1 MAENILESY
10 LVQLGAVEDTASFTK
25 FHNVLKD
32 AGRAVEGFTTGA
44 VGDFV
49 KLEASIVTTFSA
61 FGVGLISLADKTALA
76 DQQFGLMGAR
86 MLMTKNSFRA
96 MQMTLDSLGVT
107 LQDVQSDTTGEL
119 QKRFADMY
127 ERNIKLGNQ
136 LGATFDNSMVGIRGL
151 RAETKHFG
159 DELEFLSMKV
169 VDQLFQKLGYG
180 SGEAEAKLRQFNDW
194 FSNKLPEMAGKVS
207 DILVPV
213 WKDMTSVLGGVW
225 RNAEGMLL
233 SFTNLVGL
241 LSGDDSIESST
252 LKLENMAKALL
263 HVANGL
269 AWISGKTMG
278 VFSTAADSAV
288 YIGYALAA
296 KSAYNRSEDPKLTL
310 KDRQD
315 SYQEYRKYQA
325 LADQAWNASSSDFGQ
340 LTGSESAPANT
351 NPVLGGAA
359 HVYKP
364 MRFAKSFGEIAAVVG
379 KDRMAQYMA
388 EARVLYPDVPSNLL
402 AGIIWHESRG
412 NPDAVNPQ
420 SGATGLGQ
428 FLPSTAKAMGISN
441 AKDPEQNILGM
452 AKYLSMLYGKSGDWA
467 DALAQYGG
475 YGHDTMRAQ
484 DYIADVMN
492 QKRLLSREG
501 DVVIQNFNVNL
512 PPGTSE
518 QHVAEIRRQFDLL
531 AAKSARNVTAQTAAG
546 AHY

>member
-1 MAENILESY
+1 VSENILESY
-10 LVQLGAVEDTASFTK
+10 LVQLGATEDVASFVK
-25 FHNVLKD
+25 FHNTLKT

-44 VGDFV
+44 VADFV

-61 FGVGLISLADKTALA
+61 FGVGLISLADKTAMA

-86 MLMTKNSFRA
+86 MLMTKNSFRS
-96 MQMTLDSLGVT
+96 MQMALDTLGVT
-107 LQDVQSDTTGEL
+107 MNDVMSDTTGEL
-119 QKRFADMY
+119 QKEFQDLYA
-127 ERNIKLGNQ
+127 RNTELGRQ
-136 LGATFDNSMVGIRGL
+136 LGGTFDQSMVGIRKT
-151 RAETKHFG
+151 RIEFKQFG
-159 DELEFLSMKV
+159 TELEFLSMKV
-169 VDQLFQKLGYG
+169 VDQLFQKLGFG
-180 SGEAEAKLRQFNDW
+180 SGDITAKLREFNNW
-194 FSNKLPEMAGKVS
+194 FTTQLPDMADKVT
-207 DILVPV
+207 DVLVPA
-213 WKDMTSVLGGVW
+213 WKDMTGVLSGVW
-225 RNAEGMLL
+225 TNAKGALL

-241 LSGDDSIESST
+241 LSGDSSIESST

-263 HVANGL
+263 HIAHGL

-288 YIGYALAA
+288 YVGYALAA
-296 KSAYNRSEDPKLTL
+296 KSAYNRSEDPNLSL

-325 LADQAWNASSSDFGQ
+325 LADQAWNAAGQGFGQ
-340 LTGSESAPANT
+340 LTGSAPVPPNT

-364 MRFAKSFGEIAAVVG
+364 MRFAKSFGEIAATVG
-379 KDRMAQYMA
+379 QDRMVQYMA

-412 NPDAVNPQ
+412 HPDAVNPK

-428 FLPSTAKAMGISN
+428 FLPSTARAMGITN
-441 AKDPEQNILGM
+441 MKDPEQNIIGM
-452 AKYLSMLYGKSGDWA
+452 AKYLSMLYGKSGDWG

-484 DYIADVMN
+484 DYISDVMN
-492 QKRLLSREG
+492 QRRILGREG

-518 QHVAEIRRQFDLL
+518 QHVAEIRKQFQALSSK
-531 AAKSARNVTAQTAAG
+531 ATRNVTAQTAAG